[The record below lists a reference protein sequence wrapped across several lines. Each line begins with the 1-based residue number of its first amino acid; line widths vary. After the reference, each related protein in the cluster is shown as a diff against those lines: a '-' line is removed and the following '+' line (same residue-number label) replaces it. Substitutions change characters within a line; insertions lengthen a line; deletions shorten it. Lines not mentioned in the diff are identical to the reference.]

1 VRWNDSEKKS
11 GRIADRPP
19 GSLDL
24 EVPEYVEVE
33 QDPEAKSVLL
43 SVQDNEAKD
52 QKAMWGRFI
61 YPLLLQLKLTIA

>member
-1 VRWNDSEKKS
+1 ML
-11 GRIADRPP
+11 GA
-19 GSLDL
+19 LDL
-24 EVPEYVEVE
+24 EVPEYVELV

-61 YPLLLQLKLTIA
+61 GLSSSWIPVGLTIA

>member
-1 VRWNDSEKKS
+1 
-11 GRIADRPP
+11 
-19 GSLDL
+19 L
-24 EVPEYVEVE
+24 E

-61 YPLLLQLKLTIA
+61 CPLLLQLKLTIA